1 MKLLRDLD
9 EFCGLERIKREYSN
23 ARTLQQ
29 NRVAKRKN
37 KTLIEADRTM
47 LADSLLPIT
56 FCTEAVNTA
65 CYILNRALVTKTQ
78 NKTPYELLNGRTP
91 RLDFIRP
98 FGCLITILNT
108 LDPLRKFEGKADE
121 GFLVDKAFRLF
132 NSKTKKDKENLHARF
147 LENKPN
153 VTGTEP
159 NWLFDIDSL
168 TNSMNYIPVSTR
180 NQTDKNAGLQDT
192 NGNAGTQ
199 DNVDAEKEVLDQ
211 HYIVL
216 SLWSSISSINK
227 SSNDKPADD
236 KPKDDTSSKTVE
248 ELLNKENQAY
258 RDELDRLISQEKEAS
273 DAADAHRKEF
283 EQGCM
288 DRRGVTQADST
299 NSFNIVSNL
308 VNATSTSG
316 NFSVGKPSSP
326 HLDAF
331 IPANTLL
338 HVDQDN
344 SQIPD
349 LEETDELQSTGIFNS
364 AYDDDL
370 DKFDSPVQSVG
381 AEADFNNME
390 SSIIISHIPI
400 HRVHLD
406 HPKDQM
412 LGDLNSAVQTRRM
425 AKKSSRAH
433 AFVIYIHNQRRTNHK
448 DYKNCLFACFFL
460 KMEPKKVYKNK
471 KDERC
476 IVVRNKARL
485 VTQGHIQEER
495 IDYDEVF
502 APMAKIEAIMI
513 FLAFASSMGFIVY
526 QMDVKSAFLYST
538 IEEEVYVSQPLGF
551 IDPQFPNKVYKV
563 EKALYGLHQDPRAWY
578 LKGQPKLGIWYLRDF
593 PFNLEAYSD
602 SDYAGANLDR
612 KSTTGGYQFLDR
624 RLISWQR
631 KKQTIVAT
639 STTKVEYVVAA
650 HCCGQ

>member
-1 MKLLRDLD
+1 MNKLVKGNLVS
-9 EFCGLERIKREYSN
+9 GLPSKIFNNDHYCVACQKGKHHKATYWKGSRGNIAIPELYSKIELQKERIR
-23 ARTLQQ
+23 
-29 NRVAKRKN
+29 
-37 KTLIEADRTM
+37 
-47 LADSLLPIT
+47 LL
-56 FCTEAVNTA
+56 
-65 CYILNRALVTKTQ
+65 LRALVIKTQ

-121 GFLVDKAFRLF
+121 GFLVGYSVTSKAFR
-132 NSKTKKDKENLHARF
+132 E
-147 LENKPN
+147 
-153 VTGTEP
+153 
-159 NWLFDIDSL
+159 
-168 TNSMNYIPVSTR
+168 VS
-180 NQTDKNAGLQDT
+180 
-192 NGNAGTQ
+192 
-199 DNVDAEKEVLDQ
+199 DQ

-273 DAADAHRKEF
+273 DAAEALRKEF

-288 DRRGVTQADST
+288 DRRGVTQAGST

-308 VNATSTSG
+308 VNVTSTSG

-338 HVDQDN
+338 HVDQDDF
-344 SQIPD
+344 QIPD
-349 LEETDELQSTGIFNS
+349 LEETDELQSTGVFNS

-390 SSIIISHIPI
+390 SSTIISHIPT

-433 AFVIYIHNQRRTNHK
+433 AFLIYIHNQRRTNHK
-448 DYKNCLFACFFL
+448 DYENCLFACFFS

-485 VTQGHIQEER
+485 VTQGHIQEEG

-502 APMAKIEAIMI
+502 APMAKIEAIRI

-526 QMDVKSAFLYST
+526 QMDVKSAFLYGT

-551 IDPQFPNKVYKV
+551 IDPQFPNKVYKMDV
-563 EKALYGLHQDPRAWY
+563 KSAFLYDTIEEEVY
-578 LKGQPKLGIWYLRDF
+578 ISQPPGFIDL
-593 PFNLEAYSD
+593 
-602 SDYAGANLDR
+602 
-612 KSTTGGYQFLDR
+612 
-624 RLISWQR
+624 
-631 KKQTIVAT
+631 
-639 STTKVEYVVAA
+639 
-650 HCCGQ
+650 